1 MKTEERKVLII
12 FKFNDKREYET
23 EILSKLKIKNLKRI
37 LISMANLAN
46 RKFQLMQNSAEITD
60 SQNDLKVEELFPNQ
74 NEVLFQVIE
83 KDYKKPED
91 SDKVLVKQG
100 AHCSEHNYK
109 YVYFFCYTC
118 NKSICSQC
126 VKNNHYDHSII
137 DKHDYLQNSQFL
149 IDSLF
154 KDLDFKFQS
163 ASEIKNQNIVNLRS
177 DIKNTLIPNLH
188 KEVDKLEIK
197 LLDLVDYYLHSFEQS
212 LINLKENLKYMKKS
226 YTNGLEELKYQIKI
240 KDIMIDHEVFRL
252 FDEKMKEINDNKLK
266 FIQFFKLDV
275 LTNLSSEIETN
286 VGNVYSNLNI
296 LFQTEVL
303 TTERED
309 LKKRIDENTLD
320 KVNENEVYE
329 LVFSIKKS
337 ISDIKEEMRKV
348 NFIVE
353 TPSKQSSHKNSEASV
368 RKDIEIR
375 ENQIENQS
383 KLEDEKVFPKKLFED
398 DAIVIDESISKQ
410 IKQEDSPIQPKK
422 KVKDDI
428 KIQQKTEQNPNR
440 TRIVDE
446 NNHTSV
452 VIRVIPGTNQMFIY
466 KDELETKIIHKE
478 IDANSEL
485 NLKQFKVGSS
495 WINYDNK
502 LFVTGGLEQDEA
514 TNSFFSYDNKNDKF
528 LRLAN
533 MLNCRSGHSS
543 IIQDNFL
550 YVVGGKN
557 CNTCE
562 KYDFKL
568 QKWIPMPPQLEKE
581 RINPILYFHQRS
593 NILYSFF
600 GLNSKNDLIPSVE
613 RIRTDTPKGKWE
625 LVTYKNTTNADF
637 LRTNCGVVDKED
649 KIIMVGGIGKEGL
662 KKSIIYFDFNNFSFS
677 EMENNNEEENCVF
690 IDNRLFRLSDNYYGN
705 FNKDM
710 DFLKFR
716 FDD

>member
-1 MKTEERKVLII
+1 MKTEERKVQIV

-23 EILSKLKIKNLKRI
+23 EILSRLKIKNLKRI

-46 RKFQLMQNSAEITD
+46 RKFQLMQNGAEISD
-60 SQNDLKVEELFPNQ
+60 SQNDLKVEELFPNR

-83 KDYKKPED
+83 KDYKRPGD
-91 SDKVLVKQG
+91 NDKVLVKQG
-100 AHCSEHNYK
+100 PHCSEHNYK

-126 VKNNHYDHSII
+126 VKNNHYNHSIL

-154 KDLDFKFQS
+154 NDLDFTFES
-163 ASEIKNQNIVNLRS
+163 ASKSKNENITNLRS
-177 DIKNTLIPNLH
+177 NIKNTLIPNLH
-188 KEVDKLEIK
+188 KEVDTLEVK
-197 LLDLVDYYLHSFEQS
+197 LLDLVDFYLHCYEQS
-212 LINLKENLKYMKKS
+212 LINLKENTKDMKKS
-226 YTNGLEELKYQIKI
+226 YANGLEELKYQINI
-240 KDIMIDHEVFRL
+240 KDIMIDQEVFKL
-252 FDEKMKEINDNKLK
+252 FDEKMKEINEYKLK
-266 FIQFFKLDV
+266 FIQSLKLDM
-275 LTNLSSEIETN
+275 LNDLSAEVEFNIRNTF
-286 VGNVYSNLNI
+286 SNLNI
-296 LFQTEVL
+296 VFEKEVSS
-303 TTERED
+303 TERED
-309 LKKRIDENTLD
+309 LKNKIHENTLN
-320 KVNENEVYE
+320 KLNENEVYE

-337 ISDIKEEMRKV
+337 NSEIKDEKMKG
-348 NFIVE
+348 NFIIE
-353 TPSKQSSHKNSEASV
+353 TPSERTSHKNSDASV
-368 RKDIEIR
+368 KKDLEIP
-375 ENQIENQS
+375 ENQNVIRN
-383 KLEDEKVFPKKLFED
+383 KPEDEKVYPKKLFED
-398 DAIVIDESISKQ
+398 EAIVIDESILKQ
-410 IKQEDSPIQPKK
+410 IKQEESPVQPKK
-422 KVKDDI
+422 KIVDDI
-428 KIQQKTEQNPNR
+428 IIQQRTEPNPKKPR
-440 TRIVDE
+440 LVDE

-452 VIRVIPGTNQMFIY
+452 VIRVIPGTNQMLIY
-466 KDELETKIIHKE
+466 KDEVETKIIQKE
-478 IDANSEL
+478 IDANSEF

-502 LFVTGGLEQDEA
+502 LFVSGGLEQDEA

-533 MLNCRSGHSS
+533 MINPRSGHSS

-568 QKWIPMPPQLEKE
+568 QKWIQMPPQLEKE
-581 RINPILYFHQRS
+581 RINPILYFHHKS

-600 GLNSKNDLIPSVE
+600 GMNSKNEYITTVE

-625 LVTYKNTTNADF
+625 LVTYKNPTNADI

-649 KIIMVGGIGKEGL
+649 KIIMVGGVGKEGL
-662 KKSIIYFDFNNFSFS
+662 KKSIIFFDFDTISFN
-677 EMENNNEEENCVF
+677 EMENNSEEENCVF
-690 IDNRLFRLSDNYYGN
+690 IDNKLIRLSDNYYGN

-716 FDD
+716 FED